1 MQLKFGRTLND
12 IQLGDLHFVY
22 IYYNLF
28 KSRNN
33 FSLYSQMIG

>member
-12 IQLGDLHFVY
+12 IQLGNLHFVY

-28 KSRNN
+28 QPGNN
-33 FSLYSQMIG
+33 FALYTEMIG